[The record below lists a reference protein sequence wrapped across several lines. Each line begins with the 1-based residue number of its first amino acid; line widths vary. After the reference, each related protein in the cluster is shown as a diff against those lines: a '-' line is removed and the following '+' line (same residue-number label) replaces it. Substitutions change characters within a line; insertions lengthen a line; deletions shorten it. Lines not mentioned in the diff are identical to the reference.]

1 MRTDPHGRPT
11 PHSIHETEE
20 SKDVPQFPSAP
31 AWFGRTR
38 RLDDEH
44 GPRGLRL
51 VVEVGR
57 RPRPPPR
64 LHRRRRLLRRQPPPP
79 RRRPPRRLLRRDVGR
94 RVAASAGVGRGS
106 APVPPR
112 PAELRPAAAGG
123 GTIKKGLKVY
133 FIPKDTQNP
142 YEVIADN
149 GGKAALTE
157 LGGTVTVSSGTA
169 DTAAAQ
175 IPSIQAAIQQ
185 KADAIVIAGNDP
197 SALCPSLA
205 QAVTAGIKIV
215 SFDSDVTC
223 PNHLFIN
230 QANTEQIGTSEVD
243 LLAKQIGS
251 KGDIAILSAAA
262 TATNQNA
269 WIGYMKQELKKYPN
283 MKLVDTVYGNDDPAT
298 SLTVLQGLL
307 TNHPN
312 LRGIIS
318 PTTVGIKTVAQYLQK
333 HPALKGKLTL
343 TGLGLPSD
351 MKPYIHD
358 GTVES
363 FELWNPKDLGYLA
376 GYAAAALAS
385 GVINGTA
392 GSKFTAG
399 RLKGYTVLPRLP
411 APPVRRC
418 SSARRRSSTSPT
430 WTSSTSSHGPRTS
443 SVARRP
449 HRGGPPDHPVTPRP
463 CTADLIG
470 EPMPSASASSCTSP
484 WSTSRSTPAATPR
497 SGRRCARRSPT
508 TGWRNY
514 SLFLAA
520 RRHADRLL
528 RVRRPRGRAG
538 RDGRHR
544 RQLPLAAGDA
554 ALLRRPGRPAARRG
568 HPADPRDLPPRPD
581 HRFAHPS
588 EGLTAMNAST

>member
-1 MRTDPHGRPT
+1 VRRVGSAALVVSTMSLGLAACGTSSSSGSSSNT
-11 PHSIHETEE
+11 TSAAAAT
-20 SKDVPQFPSAP
+20 SGGAATSASATGAAATSGTAASGAP
-31 AWFGRTR
+31 ATSGAAATS
-38 RLDDEH
+38 
-44 GPRGLRL
+44 GAGATS
-51 VVEVGR
+51 G
-57 RPRPPPR
+57 
-64 LHRRRRLLRRQPPPP
+64 
-79 RRRPPRRLLRRDVGR
+79 
-94 RVAASAGVGRGS
+94 AAS
-106 APVPPR
+106 
-112 PAELRPAAAGG
+112 G
-123 GTIKKGLKVY
+123 GTIKKGLKIY

-149 GGKAALTE
+149 GGKAALAE

-205 QAVTAGIKIV
+205 QAVTAGIKVV

-269 WIGYMKQELKKYPN
+269 WIGFMKTQLKKYPN

-358 GTVES
+358 GTVQS

-376 GYAAAALAS
+376 GYAAASLAS
-385 GVINGTA
+385 GITDGSA

-399 RLKGYTVLPRLP
+399 HLKEYTILP
-411 APPVRRC
+411 A
-418 SSARRRSSTSPT
+418 SGST
-430 WTSSTSSHGPRTS
+430 GPS
-443 SVARRP
+443 IVL
-449 HRGGPPDHPVTPRP
+449 GPPTVFDKSNV
-463 CTADLIG
+463 DQF
-470 EPMPSASASSCTSP
+470 
-484 WSTSRSTPAATPR
+484 
-497 SGRRCARRSPT
+497 
-508 TGWRNY
+508 N
-514 SLFLAA
+514 F
-520 RRHADRLL
+520 
-528 RVRRPRGRAG
+528 
-538 RDGRHR
+538 
-544 RQLPLAAGDA
+544 
-554 ALLRRPGRPAARRG
+554 
-568 HPADPRDLPPRPD
+568 
-581 HRFAHPS
+581 
-588 EGLTAMNAST
+588 